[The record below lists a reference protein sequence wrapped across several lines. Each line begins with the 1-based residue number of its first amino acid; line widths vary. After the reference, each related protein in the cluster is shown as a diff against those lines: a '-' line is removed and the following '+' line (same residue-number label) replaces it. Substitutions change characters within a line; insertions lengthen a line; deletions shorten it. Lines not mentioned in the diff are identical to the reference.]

1 MDPTI
6 APTDPA
12 MIDPLIHPE
21 LYENRS
27 AHVVAAAVV
36 LLTLPTI
43 AVILR
48 LLSRRMSRAG
58 LWVDDYVV
66 VLALVLSWGPNIIN
80 LLAVRRGF
88 GKHIAVLPLDLT
100 TEWFKYLYAFQ
111 FLYILCMSCVK
122 YSIIYFMYRIF
133 PIVQF
138 HRLLKA
144 SLYFVI
150 ALTIASVFVT
160 IFQCV
165 PIRDVW
171 DTWVGQ
177 IEGRGRCIDIQLYF
191 IISGVIHVFTDFAL
205 LALVPW
211 LRIMELEMNST
222 ANITQPIPLLWR
234 LKTGKPQK
242 WLLTA
247 IFTVGLS

>member
-1 MDPTI
+1 MDPTT
-6 APTDPA
+6 APNDPA
-12 MIDPLIHPE
+12 
-21 LYENRS
+21 NVRQSRS
-27 AHVVAAAVV
+27 AHVVAAAVI
-36 LLTLPTI
+36 LLTLPTV

-48 LLSRRMSRAG
+48 LLSRRISRAE

-66 VLALVLSWGPNIIN
+66 VLALVLSWGPNIVN

-88 GKHIAVLPLDLT
+88 GKHAKDLPDDLP
-100 TEWFKYLYAFQ
+100 TEWFKYRYAFQ
-111 FLYILCMSCVK
+111 FLYILGMSCVK
-122 YSIIYFMYRIF
+122 FSIIYFMDRIF

-138 HRLLKA
+138 RRLLKA

-165 PIRDVW
+165 PISDVW
-171 DTWVGQ
+171 ITWVGQ
-177 IEGRGRCIDIQLYF
+177 NPERSGHCIDVNLYF
-191 IISGVIHVFTDFAL
+191 IISGVIHTFTDFAL
-205 LALVPW
+205 LAL
-211 LRIMELEMNST
+211 
-222 ANITQPIPLLWR
+222 PIPLLWR

-247 IFTVGLS
+247 IFTAGLT